1 MFPSR
6 FGACTA
12 DSNTCGVFQTYGT
25 TGRRVVLTAINGG
38 PRSFDLVSGT
48 DWFSVWNPDSP
59 APQWHTHQCDEVGA
73 STALRKV
80 EPTNTIYEARITRV
94 YNKMVDNRT
103 LYGLLCFIVRVI
115 TLKYSVSQQVW
126 CLYGRFQHLRSV
138 SNLWNHREM
147 SRVDGHQRWT

>member
-1 MFPSR
+1 M
-6 FGACTA
+6 
-12 DSNTCGVFQTYGT
+12 
-25 TGRRVVLTAINGG
+25 LTAINGG
-38 PRSFDLVSGT
+38 LRSFDLVFGT
-48 DWFSVWNPDSP
+48 NWFSVWNSTHRGLGL
-59 APQWHTHQCDEVGA
+59 HTHQSEKVGA

-80 EPTNTIYEARITRV
+80 EPIITMYEARITRV

-138 SNLWNHREM
+138 SNLWNHRET